1 MLRIKNDS
9 SDDYAEVP
17 SPAIQSCVV
26 SNESSYPRPTTPE
39 GREAQLIAAAYD
51 LAERQIREGTA
62 SSQVIS
68 HFLKMGTQEARLQRE
83 ILAEQKKLV
92 VAKTESIE
100 SMKERNVLY
109 QEAINAIRHY
119 NGQDRN
125 ADKDIP

>member
-1 MLRIKNDS
+1 MPRRKNES
-9 SDDYAEVP
+9 SDEYIEVP
-17 SPAIQSCVV
+17 SPVIPSCAT

-68 HFLKMGTQEARLQRE
+68 HFLKMGTQEAKLQRE

-100 SMKERNVLY
+100 SSKERNILY
-109 QEAINAIRHY
+109 QEVIKSIRHY

-125 ADKDIP
+125 VDQDIP